1 MNIVTFSKSILDDL
15 KNGVNIICDRY
26 IASGVAYSVTRGLDM
41 EWCIH
46 SDKGLPAPD
55 VTFQLELPIEEQM
68 RRAGFGEE
76 RLETRD
82 FQQSVAE
89 AFRRLS
95 TEFYSYTWTPVSA
108 LGSIDEVH
116 ERLYGLV
123 KNAISECCTHPYQ
136 YFSLVCRTLQ
146 ENKRTHDIHLVEP
159 MQPRERYKS
168 AYPPH

>member
-76 RLETRD
+76 RLETRE

-95 TEFYSYTWTPVSA
+95 SEFYPYTWTPVSA
-108 LGSIDEVH
+108 LGSVDEVH

-146 ENKRTHDIHLVEP
+146 KNKRTHDIHLVEP
-159 MQPRERYKS
+159 MRPRE
-168 AYPPH
+168 